1 MQAACA
7 SMRGSPAPAAV
18 RDDGGGERVMR
29 DIGVNIFMLKNAIRI
44 MLHNALMPNALQNGA
59 FCVAKRPV
67 SGCET
72 GRIGRQNGLF
82 RKPSAPL
89 PETMAAGAAF

>member
-1 MQAACA
+1 
-7 SMRGSPAPAAV
+7 
-18 RDDGGGERVMR
+18 
-29 DIGVNIFMLKNAIRI
+29 

-82 RKPSAPL
+82 RKPNAPL